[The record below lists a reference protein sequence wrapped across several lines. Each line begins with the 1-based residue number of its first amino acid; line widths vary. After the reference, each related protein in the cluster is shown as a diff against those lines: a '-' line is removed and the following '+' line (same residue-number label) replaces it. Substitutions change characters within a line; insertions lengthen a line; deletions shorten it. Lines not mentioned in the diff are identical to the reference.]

1 MGRHEQREQVFK
13 LLFRVEFHSPEDM
26 PEQLA
31 LFRENNEEVPSW
43 QDADAIAA
51 RFEKIKDKI
60 PELDKLLNENT
71 EGWDTTRVGKVELAV
86 LRLGAY
92 ELRYDDDIPDGV
104 AINEA
109 VEIAKRLEQLGAG
122 YLAVS
127 NIDECEE
134 LRDSG
139 VTLPILMLG
148 FTPADQTARILQ
160 LHMTQA
166 VQSYAIAKE
175 FSDRAVTLGGKM
187 TVHIKLD
194 TGMGRLGFSCDEA
207 HFDASLRDILRVL
220 ELPGLDIEGVFTHFS
235 VSDEDTTE
243 SVEFTKLQHERFAR
257 MIEKVET
264 QSGFRFQLHHCCN
277 AGGIASYPEWA
288 WDMVRC
294 GIILYGSG
302 DLAEKM
308 GMQPVMSLKTRVA
321 TIKDFAAGEPIS
333 YGRTYFTQR
342 PSRIA
347 VLPIGYADGLHRALS
362 TQIEVLTPYGRAKQ
376 VGRICMDLCMID
388 VTDLPQV
395 KSGDEVEIFGEHILC
410 ADDAALC
417 DTIPYELMCAVSKR
431 VPRVYRLNGVPVD
444 KNLQPL

>member
-1 MGRHEQREQVFK
+1 MESTLKRTWAEISLDNLTHNFETIRRQVGPKAK
-13 LLFRVEFHSPEDM
+13 LLGV
-26 PEQLA
+26 
-31 LFRENNEEVPSW
+31 VK
-43 QDADAIAA
+43 ADAYGHGAV
-51 RFEKIKDKI
+51 
-60 PELDKLLNENT
+60 
-71 EGWDTTRVGKVELAV
+71 RV
-86 LRLGAY
+86 
-92 ELRYDDDIPDGV
+92 
-104 AINEA
+104 
-109 VEIAKRLEQLGAG
+109 AKHLERLGAG

-127 NIDECEE
+127 NLDECEE
-134 LRDSG
+134 LRVNG
-139 VTLPILMLG
+139 ITLPILMLG
-148 FTPADQTARILQ
+148 FTPADQAERILKND
-160 LHMTQA
+160 MTQA
-166 VQSYAIAKE
+166 VPNLAIAE
-175 FSDRAVTLGGKM
+175 AYSSAAVRAGGTMK
-187 TVHIKLD
+187 VHIKLD
-194 TGMGRLGFSCDEA
+194 TGMGRLGFQCDDA
-207 HFDASLRDILRVL
+207 HFDASLRDILKIL
-220 ELPGLDIEGVFTHFS
+220 TLPGLDVEGVFTHFC
-235 VSDEDTTE
+235 VSDEAADE
-243 SVEFTKLQHERFAR
+243 CVEFTKIQHDRFLR
-257 MIEKVET
+257 MIDAVET
-264 QSGFRFQLHHCCN
+264 QGNFRFRLHHCCN

-362 TQIEVLTPYGRAKQ
+362 NQIEVLTPYGRAKQ
-376 VGRICMDLCMID
+376 VGRICMDMCMID

-431 VPRVYRLNGVPVD
+431 VPRVYRLNGVSVD

>member
-1 MGRHEQREQVFK
+1 MESTLKRTWAEIDLDHLTHNFEVIRRHVGDKVK
-13 LLFRVEFHSPEDM
+13 LLGV
-26 PEQLA
+26 
-31 LFRENNEEVPSW
+31 VK
-43 QDADAIAA
+43 AD
-51 RFEKIKDKI
+51 
-60 PELDKLLNENT
+60 
-71 EGWDTTRVGKVELAV
+71 GYGH
-86 LRLGAY
+86 G
-92 ELRYDDDIPDGV
+92 
-104 AINEA
+104 A

-175 FSDRAVTLGGKM
+175 FSDRAVALGGKM

-347 VLPIGYADGLHRALS
+347 VLPIGYADGLSRL
-362 TQIEVLTPYGRAKQ
+362 LTGKASFYLQGKLVP
-376 VGRICMDLCMID
+376 VIGRICMDMCMLD
-388 VTDLPQV
+388 VSEVPDAKP
-395 KSGDEVEIFGEHILC
+395 GDIVTIFGY
-410 ADDAALC
+410 DDDGTLVPCERLAAAQG
-417 DTIPYELMCAVSKR
+417 TINYELLCQISKR
-431 VPRVYRLNGVPVD
+431 IPRICHRGAETSQI
-444 KNLQPL
+444 LQYIV

>member
-1 MGRHEQREQVFK
+1 MESTLKRTWAEIDLDHLTHNFEVIRRRVGDKVK
-13 LLFRVEFHSPEDM
+13 LLGV
-26 PEQLA
+26 
-31 LFRENNEEVPSW
+31 VK
-43 QDADAIAA
+43 AD
-51 RFEKIKDKI
+51 
-60 PELDKLLNENT
+60 
-71 EGWDTTRVGKVELAV
+71 GYGH
-86 LRLGAY
+86 G
-92 ELRYDDDIPDGV
+92 
-104 AINEA
+104 A

-166 VQSYAIAKE
+166 VQSYDIAKE
-175 FSDRAVTLGGKM
+175 FSDRAIALGGKM
-187 TVHIKLD
+187 TVHVKLD

-220 ELPGLDIEGVFTHFS
+220 ELPGLNIEGVFTHFS
-235 VSDEDTTE
+235 VSDEDTEE

-277 AGGIASYPEWA
+277 AGGIASYPKWA

-362 TQIEVLTPYGRAKQ
+362 NQIEVLTPYGRAKQ
-376 VGRICMDLCMID
+376 VGRICMDMCMID